1 VRRLALLGA
10 LVLVAGCGGNHTA
23 VPATAIAVVG
33 DTPIPRA
40 DLDAQ
45 LGQARRVFRAQ
56 GKPFPAPG
64 TPEYGRLED
73 TAVRLLVERKQ
84 MSLAARRLGILP
96 RVMNQVEPALRRFK
110 QTTLGGS
117 EARYRERL
125 RQTGMTDEDVR
136 EAITDQ
142 LLVSAL
148 KRAKALPLE
157 KPLAVSYA
165 KGFAPGD
172 DG

>member
-1 VRRLALLGA
+1 MRRLAVLGA
-10 LVLVAGCGGNHTA
+10 LVLVVGCGGTHTA

-33 DTPIPRA
+33 DRSIPRA
-40 DLDAQ
+40 EFEAQ
-45 LGQARRVFRAQ
+45 MSQARRVFRAQ
-56 GKPFPAPG
+56 GKPFPALG
-64 TPEYGRLED
+64 TPEYDRLED

-84 MSLAARRLGILP
+84 MSMAALRLGILP

-110 QTTLGGS
+110 ETTLGGS

-125 RQTGMTDEDVR
+125 RQTGMTDQDVR

-142 LLVSAL
+142 LLASAL
-148 KRAKALPLE
+148 KRAKALPLK
-157 KPLAVSYA
+157 KPLSVSYA
-165 KGFAPGD
+165 KGFAPAD

>member
-1 VRRLALLGA
+1 V
-10 LVLVAGCGGNHTA
+10 VAGCGGKQAA
-23 VPATAIAVVG
+23 VPAGAIALVG
-33 DTPIPRA
+33 GTPIPRA
-40 DLDAQ
+40 DFQAQ
-45 LGQARRVFRAQ
+45 MNQARRAFRVQ
-56 GKPFPAPG
+56 GKSFPAPG
-64 TPEYGRLED
+64 TPEYDGLRD

-96 RVMNQVEPALRRFK
+96 RVLAQVEPALRRFK

-142 LLVSAL
+142 LLASAL
-148 KRAKALPLE
+148 KRANAWPPKKLLP
-157 KPLAVSYA
+157 VSYA